1 MSSRF
6 LSRESWRRRSASQL
20 SAEAYT
26 NFIQPRSFISSF
38 PCVGYNVGLVAYEC
52 QHYRLL
58 TERDRNLMN
67 RQLLSK
73 CDNNLAEGW
82 YRISGGAGAQM
93 PIACPGPGRCNTEYP
108 GWLFGSH
115 PHKDDGC
122 VERMVCF
129 GDYVSGCCNHRRKV
143 LVRNCG
149 EFYVYKLG
157 PTPGCNFRYCGRDA
171 PASNMDGLWTAD
183 FRVTLVFKLS
193 LLRLF

>member
-1 MSSRF
+1 MAETWAGISNER
-6 LSRESWRRRSASQL
+6 LHQL
-20 SAEAYT
+20 QSG
-26 NFIQPRSFISSF
+26 SFTYVF
-38 PCVGYNVGLVAYEC
+38 PCLGYNVGLVAYEC

-58 TERDRNLMN
+58 TEHDRNLMN
-67 RQLLSK
+67 RQLLGK

-82 YRISGGAGAQM
+82 YRISGAAGAQM
-93 PIACPGPGRCNTEYP
+93 PIACPGPGRCNTDYP

-149 EFYVYKLG
+149 GFYVYKLG

-171 PASNMDGLWTAD
+171 LNKMDGLWTAD
-183 FRVTLVFKLS
+183 FYVTLGFILG
-193 LLRLF
+193 LFRFL